1 MSVKKKNCSVE
12 KTLGRIQGHCQ
23 LNSVRK
29 LELDGEAIESAKVQ
43 VWGNLEALRFKCVGW
58 EKHRVGTS

>member
-1 MSVKKKNCSVE
+1 ME

-43 VWGNLEALRFKCVGW
+43 VWGNSEALRFKCVGW